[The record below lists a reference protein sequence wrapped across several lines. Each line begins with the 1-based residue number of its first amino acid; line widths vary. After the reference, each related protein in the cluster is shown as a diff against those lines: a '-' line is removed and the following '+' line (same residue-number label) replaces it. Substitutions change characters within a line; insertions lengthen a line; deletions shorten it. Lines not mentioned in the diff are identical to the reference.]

1 VDLLYFILFIS
12 ILIFIHE
19 FGHFAFAKLFGVK
32 VLTFSI
38 GFGPKV
44 LKVRGKETEYCVGI
58 LPFGGFV
65 KMLEE
70 GKAEQPILP
79 EEKYRTFEAQPLW
92 KRVVIV
98 LAGPA
103 MNLVFPIALYT
114 SVYLEDKEFLPP
126 TVGAVFPGKP
136 ADGKLFAGDVIT
148 AIEGEPVQSFPE
160 VQKAFAKKAG
170 VPMRV
175 TIDRD
180 GKSVDVSMTPSDE
193 IEVVEPSELELYE
206 HVGRVGIAPTFAT
219 PVIGIPRTDSPAWR
233 AGLRTFDRIT
243 AVNGRKVESFVELQ
257 KVLSQNRGD
266 NVVLTYVRPVAV
278 PQGLGSLCDFA
289 VLETGIASLAPRPRQ
304 EGAVVREGDPEGRAK
319 DVFDRTGIEGVEMYV
334 AFVPEGSSEHKMG
347 LRAGDRI
354 THLDGVAQR
363 MWKVERRGGHA
374 VDDTTM
380 VGMLLREPNRVHE
393 LVWTRD
399 GERMS
404 GTFQLRKERW
414 DDELG
419 QNYERYVFRTTHW
432 QPRAPGK
439 LVPNPHPV
447 VYAVRRGF
455 EETLNAIKFIVVGF
469 VRIAQG
475 RVSLA
480 TVSGPITLYD
490 VAGDAGAKGT
500 TYFVWAMAVT
510 SVNLGLINLLPIPV
524 LDGGHLLLFFIEWVR
539 RRPVSV
545 RARALSSLFGMSV
558 LIVLMLV
565 AFKNDVSR
573 KWHWDAIV
581 VQVRE
586 IVN

>member
-38 GFGPKV
+38 GFGPKI
-44 LKVRGKETEYCVGI
+44 LKVRGKETEYCIGI

-70 GKAEQPILP
+70 GKTEQPILP
-79 EEKYRTFEAQPLW
+79 EEKHRTFEAQPLW

-114 SVYLEDKEFLPP
+114 SVYLDDKEFLPP

-136 ADGKLFAGDVIT
+136 ADGKLFPGDVIT
-148 AIEGEPVQSFPE
+148 AIDGESVQSFPE
-160 VQKAFAKKAG
+160 VQKAFAKKANA
-170 VPMRV
+170 VMRV
-175 TIDRD
+175 TIERD
-180 GKSVDVSMTPSDE
+180 GKSVDVNITPNDE
-193 IEVVEPSELELYE
+193 VEVVEPSELELYE
-206 HVGRVGIAPTFAT
+206 HVGRVGIAPTFAA

-233 AGLRTFDRIT
+233 AGLRSFDRIT
-243 AVNGRKVESFVELQ
+243 AVNGRKVETFVDLLR
-257 KVLSQNRGD
+257 VLSQNRGD
-266 NVVLTYVRPVAV
+266 NFVLTYVRPVAV
-278 PQGLGSLCDFA
+278 PQGLGNLCDFA

-304 EGAVVREGDPEGRAK
+304 EGAVLREGDPEGRLK

-347 LRAGDRI
+347 LRAGDRV
-354 THLDGVAQR
+354 THLDGVPQR

-419 QNYERYVFRTTHW
+419 QFYERYVFRTTHW
-432 QPRAPGK
+432 QPRAPSK

-447 VYAVRRGF
+447 LYAVRRGF
-455 EETLNAIKFIVVGF
+455 EETYHAIKFIVVGF

-480 TVSGPITLYD
+480 SVSGPITLYD

-524 LDGGHLLLFFIEWVR
+524 LDGGHLLLFAIEWIR

-545 RARALSSLFGMSV
+545 RARALSSLFGISI
-558 LIVLMLV
+558 LAVLMLV

-573 KWHWDAIV
+573 KWNWDAIV

-586 IVN
+586 ITN